1 MAGKVGNP
9 NIQNQG
15 KRFVKG
21 DKRINKNGRPRK
33 WISEMKDSGY
43 SLSEVTDA
51 IQVLVSL
58 EPSKLEEVRTNPNST
73 VLEVTIASAI
83 INSIKRGDLSSLE
96 TLLSRVFGKP
106 KQQMDIDAK
115 VDITNHVIKLKFG
128 NTDGEEDQGTQEES
142 SEA

>member
-1 MAGKVGNP
+1 MAGRPGNP

-33 WISEMKDSGY
+33 WISDMKDSGY

-58 EPSKLEEVRTNPNST
+58 EPSKLEEIRTNPNST
-73 VLEVTIASAI
+73 VLEITIASAI
-83 INSIKRGDLSSLE
+83 ITSIKRGDLNSLE

-106 KQQMDIDAK
+106 KQQ
-115 VDITNHVIKLKFG
+115 VDVEANVNITNHVIKLKFG
-128 NTDGEEDQGTQEES
+128 NTDGEENEGPQEES
-142 SEA
+142 SES

>member
-1 MAGKVGNP
+1 MAGRPGNP

-15 KRFVKG
+15 KRFEKG

-33 WISEMKDSGY
+33 WISDMKDSGY

-58 EPSKLEEVRTNPNST
+58 EPAKLEELRTNPNST
-73 VLEVTIASAI
+73 VLEITIASAI
-83 INSIKRGDLSSLE
+83 INSINRGDLNSLE

-106 KQQMDIDAK
+106 KQQVDIDAK
-115 VDITNHVIKLKFG
+115 VDITSHVIKLKFG
-128 NTDGEEDQGTQEES
+128 NVESDDEQQTETQQED
-142 SEA
+142 